1 MSPNA
6 HDKRHL
12 EQNSYFKD
20 KSHPQAVTFP
30 TVPQTANPIHWG
42 QVRWLPVTAASLGG
56 LQDGQQTSIMTATR
70 FQTIMEDARRVSA

>member
-20 KSHPQAVTFP
+20 KSHPQKVTFP
-30 TVPQTANPIHWG
+30 TVPHAANPINWG
-42 QVRWLPVTAASLGG
+42 QVRWLPVSTSSLNVASLDTDKTTNRQ
-56 LQDGQQTSIMTATR
+56 LS
-70 FQTIMEDARRVSA
+70 